1 MGVTK
6 DRDDHFPV
14 LVKVSCGRLGMGNA
28 ECASHERQKKA
39 IAMCNT
45 QWASG
50 ELYKGIEK
58 TTFQPNIIKASCSRL
73 AP

>member
-14 LVKVSCGRLGMGNA
+14 LVKVSCGRLGMGKA
-28 ECASHERQKKA
+28 ECARHERQKKA

-50 ELYKGIEK
+50 ELYIGTEMI
-58 TTFQPNIIKASCSRL
+58 TLQSNIVQASCSRL